1 MFTTNLIPFILIV
14 IYIFYSNAR
23 SRRISREKIDSVK
36 QSFNARLDSVKR
48 DLSNTIDRSKNQ
60 DHTGFNNLLALLGYA
75 KMMIS
80 DEGGLVLVVD
90 FEGKKFIADT
100 NINPIRFYPAK
111 EVKTKKG
118 MNVTKYNGKMYEFKA
133 MEKLAP
139 TTCDF

>member
-1 MFTTNLIPFILIV
+1 M
-14 IYIFYSNAR
+14 
-23 SRRISREKIDSVK
+23 
-36 QSFNARLDSVKR
+36 
-48 DLSNTIDRSKNQ
+48 
-60 DHTGFNNLLALLGYA
+60 
-75 KMMIS
+75 
-80 DEGGLVLVVD
+80 DEGGLVLVED